1 MHFTVRLAGHDWLTW
16 GSLQKVLL
24 YNGFLGR
31 VLICGRWYHRPVF
44 GWRDILFPCYIN
56 FESCYGDL
64 LGFLNLP
71 AGVSIELGTLVGFR
85 SGSGQRLYSPYLHN
99 FFCNAY
105 GASPVCQGYLGIFL
119 FYLLPPGG
127 PQLGG
132 RCFSFVAVLD
142 GAGGIYIQLV
152 FKAPLCITLTISD
165 QKHYINCEW

>member
-1 MHFTVRLAGHDWLTW
+1 M
-16 GSLQKVLL
+16 
-24 YNGFLGR
+24 
-31 VLICGRWYHRPVF
+31 
-44 GWRDILFPCYIN
+44 
-56 FESCYGDL
+56 
-64 LGFLNLP
+64 P

-105 GASPVCQGYLGIFL
+105 GASSPVCQGYLWIFL

-127 PQLGG
+127 SQFGG
-132 RCFSFVAVLD
+132 RCFSFAAVLD

-165 QKHYINCEW
+165 QKIVSGSLFFKKKKKNYKSHFMYSFQCGCTRWYSVQLGATWCKT